1 MGGGV
6 REVVQTAQ
14 FKKDLRKVARSGRH
28 RVEDLLE
35 AVDDLARDQRL
46 PERYRDHA
54 LTGDL
59 SAYRECHIRP
69 DWLLMYELTP
79 GRLVLVR
86 TGSYS
91 ELFD

>member
-1 MGGGV
+1 M

-35 AVDDLARDQRL
+35 TVDDLAKDERL
-46 PERYRDHA
+46 PERYRGHA

-86 TGSYS
+86 TGSHS

>member
-1 MGGGV
+1 M

-14 FKKDLRKVARSGRH
+14 FKKDLRKIARSGRY
-28 RVEDLLE
+28 RVEELLE
-35 AVDDLARDQRL
+35 GVDSLARNEPL

-69 DWLLMYELTP
+69 DWLLMYRLSP
-79 GRLVLVR
+79 GKLVLAR
-86 TGSYS
+86 TGSHS

>member
-1 MGGGV
+1 M

-14 FKKDLRKVARSGRH
+14 FKKDLRKVARSGRYK
-28 RVEDLLE
+28 VEDLLE

-46 PERYRDHA
+46 LERYRDHA

-59 SAYRECHIRP
+59 SAYRECDIRP

-86 TGSYS
+86 TGSHS

>member
-1 MGGGV
+1 M

-14 FKKDLRKVARSGRH
+14 FKKDLRKIARSARH

-35 AVDDLARDQRL
+35 AIDHLARNERL
-46 PERYRDHA
+46 HERYRDHA

-86 TGSYS
+86 TGSHS

>member
-1 MGGGV
+1 M
-6 REVVQTAQ
+6 RQIVQTAQ
-14 FKKDLRKVARSGRH
+14 FKKDLRKIARSVRH

-35 AVDDLARDQRL
+35 AVDDLARDEQL

-86 TGSYS
+86 TGSHR

>member
-1 MGGGV
+1 M

-14 FKKDLRKVARSGRH
+14 FKKDLRKIARSGRH

-35 AVDDLARDQRL
+35 AVGDLAKGERL

-54 LTGDL
+54 LTGEL
-59 SAYRECHIRP
+59 SAFRECHIRP
-69 DWLLMYELTP
+69 DWLLMYTLAP
-79 GRLVLVR
+79 NRLILVR
-86 TGSYS
+86 TGSHS